1 MYKKIIPIVT
11 IVIAIGLFAFIWGVQ
26 KEENKKAMQHEKLY
40 EQRRPLTVK
49 QEQLQQEI
57 ETLEKNY
64 EKSKSPNA
72 VVQVIFTELNEQVY
86 SQCYPIMKEY
96 EYTGTLLLSDTQL
109 PGQEGCMSMEQFQE
123 LMDAGWQVAVTWKQ
137 GVAAKQW
144 WTNLQNRLTVL
155 GIKNEPVLYFPK
167 GTYDAELDTTIQELG
182 FSIAVVNKGEEEQP
196 LQLQNE
202 EGVWHVGAV
211 GMMTSKPRLWLREAV
226 AQDANLAYLIG
237 FTIEEELYN
246 EKSFRSM
253 LNCFDEYEA
262 TDELVTTN
270 IVEAREHFRS
280 RSAGVAPEIE
290 SQYQEKKTALEKE
303 LAEVKKKLEKIDAKY

>member
-11 IVIAIGLFAFIWGVQ
+11 TVIAIGLFAFIWGVQ
-26 KEENKKAMQHEKLY
+26 KEENEKAVLHEKLY

-49 QEQLQQEI
+49 QEQLQQEL

-72 VVQVIFTELNEQVY
+72 VVQVVFTELSERVY
-86 SQCYPIMKEY
+86 SECYPIMQEY
-96 EYTGTLLLSDTQL
+96 EYTGTLALSDTQL
-109 PGQEGCMSMEQFQE
+109 PGQEGCMNVEQFQE
-123 LMDAGWQVAVTWKQ
+123 LMDAGWQVAITWKND
-137 GVAAKQW
+137 VAAKQW

-155 GIKNEPVLYFPK
+155 GIENELILYFPQ
-167 GTYDAELDTTIQELG
+167 GTYNTELDTIIQELG
-182 FSIAVVNKGEEEQP
+182 FAIAVVNKGEEEQP
-196 LQLQNE
+196 LQLQHE
-202 EGVWHVGAV
+202 EGIWHVGSV

-237 FTIEEELYN
+237 FTLEEELYN

-262 TDELVTTN
+262 TEELITTN

-280 RSAGVAPEIE
+280 RNVGVAPEIE
-290 SQYQEKKTALEKE
+290 SQYQEKKAELEKE
-303 LAEVKKKLEKIDAKY
+303 LAEVKNKLEKIDAKY